1 MIIESSIIIYILC
14 KNKINIFVYAQIFY
28 FWNIFKFYLDGMR
41 KEYLK
46 IRMKFNSKFIFIILL
61 QQKENH
67 INLFITFKIIK

>member
-14 KNKINIFVYAQIFY
+14 KNKNNIFVYAQIFH
-28 FWNIFKFYLDGMR
+28 FWNIFKFYLDRMR